1 MNPRPVERLEKTLAR
16 VAREQG
22 LAQERLRRW
31 VSFLALC
38 GVLER
43 AVQESV
49 LGNYYLKGGVAM
61 ELRFAEGARA
71 TKDVDIGLAGE
82 RAERLQT
89 FRDALALGF
98 DEFSFQL
105 KGKPLSMDNADAVRL
120 ELGVLYRTRAW
131 QTIDVD
137 LGPAGSGAVDLVEPT
152 IRGLSAMG
160 LRIPSPVRCLNLS
173 EQVAQ
178 KLHACTGPY
187 SKGRARDVL
196 DILLIDLLGKI
207 DATAVRAAAEHVF
220 AQRGTHAFPP
230 TIQIPD
236 EWKPELEAL
245 AKDLGYPATSAA
257 EIEARFRNC
266 VNKIASAG

>member
-1 MNPRPVERLEKTLAR
+1 MNPRPPERLEKTLAR

-43 AVQESV
+43 AIHEGV
-49 LGNYYLKGGVAM
+49 LANYYLKGGVAM

-82 RAERLQT
+82 RAERLEA
-89 FRDALALGF
+89 FRNALSLGF
-98 DEFSFQL
+98 DEFSFQM
-105 KGKPLSMDNADAVRL
+105 KGKPLNMDNADAVRL

-137 LGPAGSGAVDLVEPT
+137 LGPAGSGAVDFVEPA
-152 IRGLSAMG
+152 IPGLSAMG
-160 LRIPSPVRCLNLS
+160 LRIPSPIRCLNLS
-173 EQVAQ
+173 EQIAQ

-196 DILLIDLLGKI
+196 DILLIDLLGKM
-207 DATAVRAAAEHVF
+207 DAKAVRTAAEQVF
-220 AQRGTHAFPP
+220 TQRATHNFPP
-230 TIQIPD
+230 AIAIPPD
-236 EWKPELEAL
+236 WKPELEAL
-245 AKDLGYPATSAA
+245 AKELGYPATTAT
-257 EIEARFRNC
+257 EIEARFRTC
-266 VNKIASAG
+266 VDKIASAI

>member
-22 LAQERLRRW
+22 LAQEHLRRW

-43 AVQESV
+43 AVQESA
-49 LGNYYLKGGVAM
+49 LDNYYLKGGVAM

-137 LGPAGSGAVDLVEPT
+137 LGPAGSGVVDLVEPT

-178 KLHACTGPY
+178 KLHACTGP
-187 SKGRARDVL
+187 
-196 DILLIDLLGKI
+196 
-207 DATAVRAAAEHVF
+207 
-220 AQRGTHAFPP
+220 
-230 TIQIPD
+230 
-236 EWKPELEAL
+236 
-245 AKDLGYPATSAA
+245 
-257 EIEARFRNC
+257 
-266 VNKIASAG
+266 

>member
-49 LGNYYLKGGVAM
+49 LDNYYLKGCVAM
-61 ELRFAEGARA
+61 ELRFAGGARA

-98 DEFSFQL
+98 DEFSLQL

-131 QTIDVD
+131 
-137 LGPAGSGAVDLVEPT
+137 
-152 IRGLSAMG
+152 
-160 LRIPSPVRCLNLS
+160 
-173 EQVAQ
+173 
-178 KLHACTGPY
+178 
-187 SKGRARDVL
+187 
-196 DILLIDLLGKI
+196 
-207 DATAVRAAAEHVF
+207 
-220 AQRGTHAFPP
+220 
-230 TIQIPD
+230 
-236 EWKPELEAL
+236 
-245 AKDLGYPATSAA
+245 
-257 EIEARFRNC
+257 
-266 VNKIASAG
+266 

>member
-1 MNPRPVERLEKTLAR
+1 M
-16 VAREQG
+16 
-22 LAQERLRRW
+22 
-31 VSFLALC
+31 SFLALC

-49 LGNYYLKGGVAM
+49 LDNYYLNCGVAM

-71 TKDVDIGLAGE
+71 TKDVDIGLVGE

-131 QTIDVD
+131 QTIDID
-137 LGPAGSGAVDLVEPT
+137 LGPAGSGEVDLVEPT

-207 DATAVRAAAEHVF
+207 DATAVRVAASMCLPSGGHTRFHRQSRSRASGDRNSKPLPKNSVIR
-220 AQRGTHAFPP
+220 QPP
-230 TIQIPD
+230 Q
-236 EWKPELEAL
+236 WRLKP
-245 AKDLGYPATSAA
+245 GSA
-257 EIEARFRNC
+257 I
-266 VNKIASAG
+266 V